1 MGSSSLSGRLLV
13 ATPMLGDPNFDR
25 TVVLMIEHNSEGAL
39 GVVLNRPGTLEVV
52 DALPE
57 WSTLAASPAVLF
69 SGGPVQGN
77 ALVGLGE
84 EAEVPLVGSVG
95 TVNLGIAPDG
105 ADGRLRR
112 VRLFAGYAGWGPGQL
127 EGEIEGRA
135 WFVLDAL
142 PEDALTSE
150 PGELW
155 SAVLRRQRG
164 HLRLLARHPTNPELN

>member
-1 MGSSSLSGRLLV
+1 MGSSSLSGQLLV

-127 EGEIEGRA
+127 EGEIEARA

-142 PEDALTSE
+142 PEDALTPE

-164 HLRLLARHPTNPELN
+164 HQRLLARHPTNPELN